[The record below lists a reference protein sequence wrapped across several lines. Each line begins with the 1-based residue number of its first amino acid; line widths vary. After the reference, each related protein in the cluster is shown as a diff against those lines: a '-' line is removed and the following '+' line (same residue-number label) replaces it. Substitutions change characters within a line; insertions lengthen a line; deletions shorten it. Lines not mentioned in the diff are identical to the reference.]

1 VNTFPQVVRDPQV
14 QHNGS
19 VTAFDHPLAGKFHTI
34 GPPIK
39 FGRTPSRVQ
48 RPPLVGEHT
57 VEILKEVGYAD
68 SEIAEFSRD
77 QVI

>member
-1 VNTFPQVVRDPQV
+1 V

-19 VTAFDHPLAGKFHTI
+19 VTAFDHPTAGKFRTI

-39 FGRTPSRVQ
+39 FSRTPSRVQ
-48 RPPLVGEHT
+48 RPPLTGEHT
-57 VEILKEVGYAD
+57 AEILKEVGY
-68 SEIAEFSRD
+68 SEQQIVEFSRD